1 MNIILYCHIFVLVQD
16 FITVFFSDSCN
27 VIAVAKLY
35 CVFQVNRNTRLR
47 LASPLDYVCDFHVR

>member
-47 LASPLDYVCDFHVR
+47 LASPLA